1 MMGIKWFSG
10 GKERREAALPIF
22 EELIASMEKNKK
34 KEPLKALLVKYRQ
47 ELKTSGTS
55 TPFIFNQMNI
65 ELVKVMADNH
75 IVLSKEQSDL
85 FKALQQLSAIR
96 YGYY

>member
-22 EELIASMEKNKK
+22 EELIASMANDRK

-65 ELVKVMADNH
+65 ELVKVMADN
-75 IVLSKEQSDL
+75 QSDL

>member
-22 EELIASMEKNKK
+22 EELIASMANDSK

-55 TPFIFNQMNI
+55 TPFISLFYPKNNPTY
-65 ELVKVMADNH
+65 LKPCSSYRLSVMV
-75 IVLSKEQSDL
+75 IIK
-85 FKALQQLSAIR
+85 QLKRLGHKS
-96 YGYY
+96 

>member
-22 EELIASMEKNKK
+22 EELIASMANDSK

-47 ELKTSGTS
+47 ELKTSGT
-55 TPFIFNQMNI
+55 
-65 ELVKVMADNH
+65 L
-75 IVLSKEQSDL
+75 
-85 FKALQQLSAIR
+85 
-96 YGYY
+96 Y